1 VLRLDECYRCPQCS
15 GDLQAL
21 SVCPPCRTT
30 TVVDPLIRVE
40 PEIACAR
47 CGSPNPTR
55 FVCIGIP
62 PSGPE
67 LEDSPILTCSPW
79 FTYEEV
85 AQPIHLPITA
95 DALPEIPVQP
105 APVAQLALEGRD
117 PQANRALSRR
127 RGLLSPS
134 PSWPVLGV
142 SNRGPVDRPRSRR
155 GRVNGA
161 GRVNGLINGT
171 GPANATGRVNGLANG
186 LGVLNGSGR
195 VNGLALGRGAPH
207 ATGRVNGLANGRVL
221 GGGNGR
227 VNGLG
232 TSVDHGDAN
241 PPGRVRSGLRRLGL
255 RHLALAAAF
264 LMVTVILFGLFTP
277 TRLTPGISIDGSFE
291 DWRAVPS
298 YLDGTQGANPNVRI
312 RSVAL
317 KHVESSVY
325 FRVELAG
332 TAFADPVD
340 YDTIHGFFDVDGN
353 HTTGYDLGDLGADYL
368 ARISGSQGLVN
379 QAVLLRFEGDNP
391 EDWNGWRSVQGL
403 PAASNGPGLEAEIPA
418 LLLEGFAPDSFRA
431 RFASDDNAGETSHT
445 LVPVGL
451 ALGALRVSQKVI
463 ATTLDRG
470 SQPFLSL
477 QFEAIG
483 SGARILI
490 HRVELQTSAGAAF
503 DAIPEDF
510 EVSEGSPV
518 TRVVAVDPLTLPEGS
533 VVSAGVAG
541 VATDRPFSVL
551 GLEARAHV
559 LSAPDDG
566 VKRIDGLFTD
576 WTNPSLDEAGSL
588 VHRPSMDIMGW
599 DASSSEDTVFLYARL
614 SGEVLEGSLVPE
626 RFVRPP
632 ADGGPAAGTSEAR
645 SPPPRIGRDY
655 IRFYLSTESGGDG
668 IRLGGRSFDRF
679 VDVQGRGGRVEN
691 ASAYRWSGEGWEWE
705 APVATGLG
713 GKEIEAGALIGAGA
727 IDAHRTVVVTADWS
741 GIADATEAEEPKG
754 SRGSPG
760 LIPLDGQNA
769 LTALAKPLTNT
780 PTVDG
785 NCGTISTEYDGADL
799 QSNANL
805 KFFVGRRSGTSRLHV
820 CLEVTADTTDD
831 GVFDSGRLVFDR
843 NHDGGSAPQSDDRRF
858 RVTSGGALTSEKGNG
873 AGWVSCGGS
882 CYSPSGVGAFNNSR
896 QVYEF
901 SASFWDVWGTNSTT
915 ANQVAGFAVLA
926 FDDTTFNTYTWG
938 SDNVNQNNPGTW
950 GHIQI
955 PEFSSALV
963 GASLV
968 LAVVLV
974 RRRRPGRGRAHEM
987 PVSGFG
993 GAGGARRSPEE
1004 RR

>member
-1 VLRLDECYRCPQCS
+1 MLRLDESYRCPQCS

-30 TVVDPLIRVE
+30 TVVDPLIRVD

-62 PSGPE
+62 PSSSEP
-67 LEDSPILTCSPW
+67 EDSSIPACSPW

-85 AQPIHLPITA
+85 AQPIHLPVLA
-95 DALPEIPVQP
+95 DALPEIPVQH
-105 APVAQLALEGRD
+105 ALTTQLALEGRET
-117 PQANRALSRR
+117 QSNRALSRR

-142 SNRGPVDRPRSRR
+142 ATRGPVDRPRARR

-171 GPANATGRVNGLANG
+171 GPASATGRVNGLSNG
-186 LGVLNGSGR
+186 VGVSNGGGR
-195 VNGLALGRGAPH
+195 VNGLAHGREGPNGP
-207 ATGRVNGLANGRVL
+207 GRVNGLANGRVL

-227 VNGLG
+227 VNGLMVTG
-232 TSVDHGDAN
+232 VALGDVN
-241 PPGRVRSGLRRLGL
+241 PHGRVRSVRRRLGL
-255 RHLALAAAF
+255 RVLALAVAF
-264 LMVTVILFGLFTP
+264 LMVTVILLGLFAP
-277 TRLTPGISIDGSFE
+277 TQLTPGISVDGSFE

-298 YLDGTQGANPNVRI
+298 YADGTQGANPNVRI

-317 KHVESSVY
+317 KHVESSIY

-353 HTTGYDLGDLGADYL
+353 HTTGYDLGDFGADYL
-368 ARISGSQGLVN
+368 ARISGSRGVVE
-379 QAVLLRFEGDNP
+379 QAVLLRFGGDNP
-391 EDWNGWRSVQGL
+391 EDWNGWSSVQGL

-418 LLLEGFAPDSFRA
+418 MLLRDFAPDSFRA
-431 RFASDDNAGETSHT
+431 RFASDDNAGDTSHT

-451 ALGALRVSQKVI
+451 ALGALRVSQKVV

-503 DAIPEDF
+503 GAIPEDF

-533 VVSAGVAG
+533 VVSAGVAA

-588 VHRPSMDIMGW
+588 IVRRPSMDIMGW
-599 DASSSEDTVFLYARL
+599 DASSSEDAVFLYARL
-614 SGEVLEGSLVPE
+614 SGEALEGTLVPE
-626 RFVRPP
+626 RFARPQ

-645 SPPPRIGRDY
+645 PPPPRIGRDY

-668 IRLGGRSFDRF
+668 VRLGGRSFDRF

-713 GKEIEAGALIGAGA
+713 GK
-727 IDAHRTVVVTADWS
+727 
-741 GIADATEAEEPKG
+741 
-754 SRGSPG
+754 
-760 LIPLDGQNA
+760 
-769 LTALAKPLTNT
+769 
-780 PTVDG
+780 
-785 NCGTISTEYDGADL
+785 
-799 QSNANL
+799 
-805 KFFVGRRSGTSRLHV
+805 
-820 CLEVTADTTDD
+820 
-831 GVFDSGRLVFDR
+831 
-843 NHDGGSAPQSDDRRF
+843 
-858 RVTSGGALTSEKGNG
+858 
-873 AGWVSCGGS
+873 
-882 CYSPSGVGAFNNSR
+882 
-896 QVYEF
+896 
-901 SASFWDVWGTNSTT
+901 
-915 ANQVAGFAVLA
+915 
-926 FDDTTFNTYTWG
+926 
-938 SDNVNQNNPGTW
+938 
-950 GHIQI
+950 
-955 PEFSSALV
+955 
-963 GASLV
+963 
-968 LAVVLV
+968 
-974 RRRRPGRGRAHEM
+974 
-987 PVSGFG
+987 
-993 GAGGARRSPEE
+993 
-1004 RR
+1004 